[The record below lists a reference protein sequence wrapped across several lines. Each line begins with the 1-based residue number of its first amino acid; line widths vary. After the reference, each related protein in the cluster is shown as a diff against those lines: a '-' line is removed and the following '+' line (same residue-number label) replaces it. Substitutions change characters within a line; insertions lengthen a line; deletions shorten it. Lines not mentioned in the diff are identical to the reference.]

1 VVEPPPISG
10 LAKPDADWCEGHD
23 DQVEE
28 GAHCRDQHDEEDTL
42 ENDCW
47 HMALFREYET
57 AQAEFQPAEVASDAL
72 NPAVEMARKLA
83 RVRMTVSSCLAPA
96 RRQRE
101 FQRSTSTPALMTDTT
116 YDRRAFMAY
125 FSSIGLG
132 ATLFPGV
139 LWGQAQQQPQAPEI
153 TKEMIAS
160 AEQIAGLSF
169 SDDER
174 TAMVR
179 NLQQMRGNITTLHKE
194 PLDQSVLPA
203 IVFDPVPP
211 GRTLPKKTQ
220 APIVRTRVPV
230 MSRPGSLDE
239 LAYAT
244 VNELSEL
251 VRSRKVKPSELT
263 DMYLS
268 RLKRYDPQLH
278 CVVNLTEERARK
290 QALDLDAE
298 IARGKYRGPLHGIPW
313 GAKDLLAVKGYPTTW
328 GAGLY
333 ENQAFDYESPVV
345 TRLDAAGAILIA
357 KLTLG
362 SLAQGDRWWKERTR
376 NPWNPETGS
385 SGSSAG
391 PASAT
396 AAGCVGFS
404 IGSETNGSITSPA
417 RTCGLAG
424 FRPTFGRVPRT
435 GAMALSWTTDKLG
448 PICRSAEDCAI
459 VFDAIQGPD
468 GVDYSVKA
476 YPFNW
481 NATAKISQLKI
492 AYFKDDFD
500 RRAQDGTITP
510 IPEAMN
516 FLKVL
521 ESLGAR
527 PEPIEAPAPNYGYL
541 DNIILNAECGAAFEP
556 DTLNA
561 RIKELESYSSWPN
574 TFRGAQ
580 FIPAVDYVNANRV
593 RIRAMEQTWELFS
606 KYDVIVTPR
615 ENTSVTNIVGTPS
628 IVVPTGFAIP
638 QQTGRG
644 GGRGRGGP
652 PTGAGGRGGDT
663 TRAVN
668 APPPPTIP
676 LPTGMYV
683 MGPIFQDEKNLLVAH
698 AFQQATDFHKKRP
711 PQFG

>member
-1 VVEPPPISG
+1 
-10 LAKPDADWCEGHD
+10 
-23 DQVEE
+23 
-28 GAHCRDQHDEEDTL
+28 
-42 ENDCW
+42 
-47 HMALFREYET
+47 
-57 AQAEFQPAEVASDAL
+57 
-72 NPAVEMARKLA
+72 
-83 RVRMTVSSCLAPA
+83 
-96 RRQRE
+96 
-101 FQRSTSTPALMTDTT
+101 MTDTT

-125 FSSIGLG
+125 FGSIGLG
-132 ATLFPGV
+132 TTLFPGV
-139 LWGQAQQQPQAPEI
+139 LWAQAQQQPQEPEI
-153 TKEMIAS
+153 TKEMIAA
-160 AEQIAGLSF
+160 AEQISGLSF

-174 TAMVR
+174 AAMVR
-179 NLQQMRGNITTLHKE
+179 NLQQMRTAIELLHKE

-211 GRTLPKKTQ
+211 GKTLSKKNK
-220 APIVRTRVPV
+220 APMVRTKVPV
-230 MSRPGSLDE
+230 MARPGSLDE

-251 VRSRKVKPSELT
+251 VRTRKVKPSELT
-263 DMYLS
+263 EMYLS

-278 CVVNLTEERARK
+278 FVVNLTEERAQK
-290 QALDLDAE
+290 QAADMDSE
-298 IARGKYRGPLHGIPW
+298 IARGKYRGPLHGLPW

-333 ENQAFDYESPVV
+333 EHQTFDYESPVV
-345 TRLDAAGAILIA
+345 TRLDNAGAILIA

-362 SLAQGDRWWKERTR
+362 SLAQGNHWWKEYTR
-376 NPWNPETGS
+376 NPWIPEQLSPGS

-396 AAGCVGFS
+396 SAGCVAFS
-404 IGSETNGSITSPA
+404 IGSETNGSITSPS
-417 RTCGLAG
+417 RTCGVSG

-481 NATAKISQLKI
+481 NATAKISQLRI
-492 AYFKDDFD
+492 AYIKSDFE
-500 RRAQDGTITP
+500 RRGQDGTVTP

-521 ESLGAR
+521 ESLGAK
-527 PEPIEAPAPNYGYL
+527 PEPIEAPSPNYAYL
-541 DNIILNAECGAAFEP
+541 DSIILDSECGAAFEP
-556 DTLNA
+556 DTLNS

-574 TFRGAQ
+574 TFRSAQ

-593 RIRAMEQTWELFS
+593 RVRAMQQTWELFS
-606 KYDVIVTPR
+606 KYDVVVTPR

-638 QQTGRG
+638 QPGRGGG
-644 GGRGRGGP
+644 GGRGRGGAG
-652 PTGAGGRGGDT
+652 GAGGRGGDT
-663 TRAVN
+663 TRPA
-668 APPPPTIP
+668 APPPPPPTIP

-698 AFQQATDFHKKRP
+698 AFQQATDFHKKHP
-711 PQFG
+711 AF